1 MEPQNAPNTQIDVG
15 ENRVDLLSKQIIG
28 CALTVLHVLGTG
40 FLEKIYGNALLHEL
54 RKAGIAVSQ
63 QYRMV
68 VRYDGIVVG
77 DYTVDLLVERT
88 VLVELKVSKQ
98 IDEIHR
104 AQCLNYLK
112 ATGLHLCLLLNFG
125 KPRLRSNVSS
135 STCKPACPLRV
146 LRDLRFDFPCG
157 RTDRAERN

>member
-15 ENRVDLLSKQIIG
+15 ENRVDLLSKRIIG

-77 DYTVDLLVERT
+77 D
-88 VLVELKVSKQ
+88 
-98 IDEIHR
+98 
-104 AQCLNYLK
+104 
-112 ATGLHLCLLLNFG
+112 
-125 KPRLRSNVSS
+125 
-135 STCKPACPLRV
+135 
-146 LRDLRFDFPCG
+146 
-157 RTDRAERN
+157 